1 MDQVTLSASPR
12 LEAGSRPA
20 RRLRRSGFVPAVV
33 YGRDM
38 EPLPVNVATRDL
50 FAALRTEA
58 GLNAVISLEV
68 DGTAVLTVARE
79 IQRHPVRGDITHL
92 DFIKVSLDEE
102 IQAEVNLDFV
112 GTPPGVTE
120 DGGVVEAIET
130 SVTIRALPTQV
141 PSSIEVDI
149 SELRLGD
156 TIKFGDLPAIE
167 GVEYL
172 DEEDRPVVTVL
183 IPRVVEE
190 EVPEEE
196 LEEELEGEEAVEGE
210 AAAEEGA
217 GPEAE
222 KEAGDE
228 G

>member
-12 LEAGSRPA
+12 REAGTRPA
-20 RRLRRSGFVPAVV
+20 RRLRRRGFVPAVV
-33 YGRDM
+33 YGKGMD
-38 EPLPVNVATRDL
+38 PLSVTVATRDL

-58 GLNAVISLEV
+58 GLNAIINLEV
-68 DGTAVLTVARE
+68 DGTSVITVARE

-102 IQAEVNLDFV
+102 IQAEVGLEFV

-120 DGGVVEAIET
+120 DGGIVEAIET
-130 SVTIRALPTQV
+130 SVTIRALPTQI
-141 PSSIEVDI
+141 PASIEVDI

-156 TIKFGDLPAIE
+156 TIKLGDLPPIE
-167 GVEYL
+167 GVEYM
-172 DEEDRPVVTVL
+172 EEEERPLVTIL

-196 LEEELEGEEAVEGE
+196 LEEELE
-210 AAAEEGA
+210 AEEGV
-217 GPEAE
+217 EAE
-222 KEAGDE
+222 AAEGEVPEPAEEAGDE